1 MFWFLDPAPGVFTIY
16 VTAMGTGSQEN
27 QDSFHMWLPLKEFL
41 RGETYFLRPS
51 PYTTI
56 LEPGNAREIIT
67 VSAYDDRNG
76 SFYTSS
82 GRGYTRQGLIKP
94 DFAAPGVSIST
105 ALGKG
110 TGTSLSAAIS
120 AGAAAQFLQWAIV
133 EENQPWVGNREIRN
147 YLIRGA
153 RRQSVSEATYRIYP
167 NKEEGFGKLSIS
179 GTFDILAGTD

>member
-1 MFWFLDPAPGVFTIY
+1 MRAKRIILRNSAPVRVHDLSAQRFFADTVLPVIFFRKAAAGPA
-16 VTAMGTGSQEN
+16 E
-27 QDSFHMWLPLKEFL
+27 
-41 RGETYFLRPS
+41 
-51 PYTTI
+51 
-56 LEPGNAREIIT
+56 
-67 VSAYDDRNG
+67 NG
-76 SFYTSS
+76 SFYISS